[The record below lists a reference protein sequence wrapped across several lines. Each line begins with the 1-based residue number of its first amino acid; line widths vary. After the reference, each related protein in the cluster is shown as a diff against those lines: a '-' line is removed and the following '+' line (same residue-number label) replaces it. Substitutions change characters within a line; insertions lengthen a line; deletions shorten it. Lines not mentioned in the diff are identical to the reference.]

1 MKILVLA
8 DRESRSMYEYFAP
21 EKLDGVEL
29 IISCGDLCRE
39 YLEFFASVSRVP
51 VLFVLGN
58 HDDWCEKKEHMG
70 GCICIEDDIF
80 VYRGVRILG
89 LGGSMEYIPGAPHQ
103 YTEFA
108 MSMRIKKL
116 WWKLKWRGGFDI
128 LVTHAPAKGV
138 NDLSDLPHRGF
149 ACFRRLIEK
158 YRPKLFIHGHVHAT
172 YGTGFKRTDRLFET
186 VVVNGYEHYIVEYPE
201 RGES

>member
-1 MKILVLA
+1 
-8 DRESRSMYEYFAP
+8 
-21 EKLDGVEL
+21 
-29 IISCGDLCRE
+29 
-39 YLEFFASVSRVP
+39 
-51 VLFVLGN
+51 
-58 HDDWCEKKEHMG
+58 
-70 GCICIEDDIF
+70 
-80 VYRGVRILG
+80 
-89 LGGSMEYIPGAPHQ
+89 
-103 YTEFA
+103 

-172 YGTGFKRTDRLFET
+172 YGTGFKRMDRLFET

-201 RGES
+201 REES